1 MIELIGIL
9 AAHAVPAERTAEAVH
24 CGALAAAVRDVEHR
38 SALCGRAGHHA
49 AVVGWCRIADF
60 LPARAGTP
68 VTDDLLAR
76 IARDTRRHLARLA
89 QVAGSIEIVVEVEGP
104 APGRSEAAVGGASY
118 LRAAAHHRAGIEAGL
133 AAAKCQV
140 EACAAAFGAQLA
152 LGPTVPGA
160 RGREMSL
167 LVRRTAAPRLAAE
180 LERALATLPAGFARR
195 ISGPWPPY
203 SFASSGDVT

>member
-1 MIELIGIL
+1 
-9 AAHAVPAERTAEAVH
+9 
-24 CGALAAAVRDVEHR
+24 
-38 SALCGRAGHHA
+38 
-49 AVVGWCRIADF
+49 VVGWCRIADF

-68 VTDDLLAR
+68 VTEELLAR
-76 IARDTRRHLARLA
+76 IARDSRRHLARLV
-89 QVAGSIEIVVEVEGP
+89 QVAGSIEIVVEVAGP
-104 APGRSEAAVGGASY
+104 APDRSEAAAGGAGY

-133 AAAKCQV
+133 AAARSQV

-152 LGPTVPGA
+152 VGPVLRGA

-167 LVRRTAAPRLAAE
+167 LVRRADAPRLAAE

-203 SFASSGDVT
+203 SFASPGDAA